1 MGPDIMG
8 PDGLGQVRFM
18 QKKIGVENL
27 WIVSLLQCT
36 VHRFMFSNLS

>member
-1 MGPDIMG
+1 MG

-27 WIVSLLQCT
+27 WIVYLLQCT
-36 VHRFMFSNLS
+36 QIYVFQFKLKIVE

>member
-1 MGPDIMG
+1 MG
-8 PDGLGQVRFM
+8 PDGLGQVWFM

-36 VHRFMFSNLS
+36 QIYVFQFKLKIVE